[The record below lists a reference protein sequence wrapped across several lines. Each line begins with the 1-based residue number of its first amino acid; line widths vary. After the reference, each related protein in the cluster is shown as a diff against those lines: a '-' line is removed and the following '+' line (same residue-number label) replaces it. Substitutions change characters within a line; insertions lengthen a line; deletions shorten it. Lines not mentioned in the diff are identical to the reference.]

1 MKLTQKQVLW
11 GLTSFLVTWQA
22 TNFDL
27 DYRSVLSSIV
37 TLLLA
42 GGNPKKK

>member
-1 MKLTQKQVLW
+1 MKVTQKQVLW